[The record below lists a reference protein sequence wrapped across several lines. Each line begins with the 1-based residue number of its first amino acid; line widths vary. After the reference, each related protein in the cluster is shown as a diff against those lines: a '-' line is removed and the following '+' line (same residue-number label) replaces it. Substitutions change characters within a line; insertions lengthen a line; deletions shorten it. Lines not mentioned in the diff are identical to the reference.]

1 MAKKTGWTYD
11 RFRKSIDT
19 RFKNNRTYAQC
30 ELSFRQLLI
39 GEAGQ
44 VMLIRAALIQSFYY
58 ALAPTSVFNAC
69 SSPQTARNALHL
81 IWRLEAIS
89 VATMLE
95 QIEKLFAERARPRI
109 APLSTQRI
117 NDILM
122 LVAAGNVLG
131 SVDGAAYFW
140 KKACFLADADSLR
153 IERDAF
159 SAGPVE
165 PFLFNLCTKFYGNRT
180 PLPIPK
186 MSSAREFV
194 DIEQNWET
202 VNFDSAADEL
212 LALKRTKLLAKGLN
226 NDLVFGLNS
235 GINFFVP
242 FEYLFMR
249 QVRQKTGLPMKETDD
264 ELVNLPVCKELS
276 VFSETGFN
284 SHIQELLNVIRELL
298 PNFSLPWEERLQALP
313 PTEFQSVIAD

>member
-1 MAKKTGWTYD
+1 MAKKTVWTYD

-19 RFKNNRTYAQC
+19 RFKHNRTYSQC
-30 ELSFRQLLI
+30 EHNFRQLLS
-39 GEAGQ
+39 GRAGQ
-44 VMLIRAALIQSFYY
+44 VMLIRASLIDSFYH
-58 ALAPTSVFNAC
+58 ALALASVSNAC
-69 SSPQTARNALHL
+69 SRPQTALKALHL

-95 QIEKLFAERARPRI
+95 QIEQLFAERARPRV
-109 APLSTQRI
+109 APLSTSDV
-117 NDILM
+117 NDILI
-122 LVAAGNVLG
+122 LAAAGNVLG

-140 KKACFLADADSLR
+140 SKASFLADADSLR

-159 SAGPVE
+159 STGPVE
-165 PFLFNLCTKFYGNRT
+165 PFLFNLCSKFYGNRT

-212 LALKRTKLLAKGLN
+212 LSLKRDKLLAKGLN

-249 QVRQKTGLPMKETDD
+249 HVRKKTGLPMKETDD

-284 SHIQELLNVIRELL
+284 SHIQELLNAIRELL
-298 PNFSLPWEERLQALP
+298 PAFSLPWEERLQALP
-313 PTEFQSVIAD
+313 ATEFQSIIAD